1 MTEDGMSGITEEGLT
16 TKKNWIQGWGKERGE
31 SKFVVS
37 LRVCITR
44 SKIRSGIMNR
54 ICRKKMGSA
63 LKKFS

>member
-1 MTEDGMSGITEEGLT
+1 MNGITEEEL
-16 TKKNWIQGWGKERGE
+16 TKKNWIQVWGKERGE

-44 SKIRSGIMNR
+44 FKIRSGMMNR
-54 ICRKKMGSA
+54 ICRKNMSSA